1 MLAIL
6 MNYGA
11 VVDLQIL
18 ALMKLPHTNVTLV
31 AQRVAV
37 NFTGQRTML
46 HYYHLAHK
54 HADVVKLVSQ
64 A

>member
-1 MLAIL
+1 

-46 HYYHLAHK
+46 HYYLAHK